1 MNKYILKNIY
11 RPSEDT
17 LKDYRKYDVSNVYE
31 AQDKTGLML
40 PYMRPLIEGQQIVGP
55 AVTVICP
62 PGDNLM
68 VHAAIEVCQ
77 PGDILVITTT
87 SGEYVGGMIGE
98 LIVTALMKRGIQ
110 GVVIDSAARDVA
122 QIRKLGF
129 PVWTRAI
136 YSKGTFKNKGGWV
149 NAPAA
154 CAGQVV
160 RGGDLI
166 MADDDGVVV
175 VQKENLAATLASA
188 EKRMRKEATVKEQ
201 IAAGILSMD
210 FHNLRGRLSEQGVVY
225 LDQVDDE
232 IK

>member
-17 LKDYRKYDVSNVYE
+17 LKDYRKYDVSTVYE

-136 YSKGTFKNKGGWV
+136 YSKGTFKNKGD
-149 NAPAA
+149 A
-154 CAGQVV
+154 
-160 RGGDLI
+160 
-166 MADDDGVVV
+166 
-175 VQKENLAATLASA
+175 EN
-188 EKRMRKEATVKEQ
+188 KQ
-201 IAAGILSMD
+201 
-210 FHNLRGRLSEQGVVY
+210 
-225 LDQVDDE
+225 
-232 IK
+232 